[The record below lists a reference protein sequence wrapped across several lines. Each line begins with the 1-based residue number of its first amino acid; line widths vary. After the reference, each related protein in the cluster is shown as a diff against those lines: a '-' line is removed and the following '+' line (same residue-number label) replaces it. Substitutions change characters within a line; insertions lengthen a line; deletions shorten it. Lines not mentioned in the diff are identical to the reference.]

1 MLYHH
6 HPLFNLINLLHGRD
20 VLLLQRGHL
29 IIIVVILFV
38 VVRHWHI
45 LIVVIIIVIVVILK
59 DGESELDELVDAAG
73 ELDGFLER
81 EARGQQRRLKQQ
93 PDQVL
98 DRLVRWVRRE
108 SLFEGADNGMAGI
121 NLHGLLA
128 HHVTLHRV
136 IPQGLRL
143 HDPLHIGTP
152 PVLSRHQR
160 AGALHHT
167 VTHNHLLHFV
177 TQNLLHLLAQSL
189 KGSLVIF
196 LFLLLILSQSQIQS
210 LFGDTHQLL
219 PIIFPQLLHCVLI
232 NRVHQVQPLQVPFF
246 ECLQKRRGFDRGA

>member
-29 IIIVVILFV
+29 IIIVVVLFV
-38 VVRHWHI
+38 VVRHRHI

-59 DGESELDELVDAAG
+59 DGESELDELVDAAR

-81 EARGQQRRLKQQ
+81 EARGQQRRLEQQ
-93 PDQVL
+93 PHQVL

-128 HHVTLHRV
+128 HHITLHRV

-160 AGALHHT
+160 ARALHHP

-177 TQNLLHLLAQSL
+177 AQNLLHLLAQSF
-189 KGSLVIF
+189 KTRLVIF
-196 LFLLLILSQSQIQS
+196 LLLLLILSQSQIQS
-210 LFGDTHQLL
+210 FLSDTHQLL
-219 PIIFPQLLHCVLI
+219 PIIFSQLL
-232 NRVHQVQPLQVPFF
+232 
-246 ECLQKRRGFDRGA
+246 

>member
-6 HPLFNLINLLHGRD
+6 PLFILVDFLHGRD

-38 VVRHWHI
+38 VVRHRHI
-45 LIVVIIIVIVVILK
+45 LIVVIIIVIILK

-73 ELDGFLER
+73 KLDGFLER
-81 EARGQQRRLKQQ
+81 EARGQQRRLEQQ
-93 PDQVL
+93 PHQVL

-108 SLFEGADNGMAGI
+108 SLFEGADNGMTGI
-121 NLHGLLA
+121 DLHGLLA
-128 HHVTLHRV
+128 HHITLHRV

-160 AGALHHT
+160 A
-167 VTHNHLLHFV
+167 
-177 TQNLLHLLAQSL
+177 
-189 KGSLVIF
+189 
-196 LFLLLILSQSQIQS
+196 
-210 LFGDTHQLL
+210 
-219 PIIFPQLLHCVLI
+219 
-232 NRVHQVQPLQVPFF
+232 R
-246 ECLQKRRGFDRGA
+246 